1 MMIYELMPV
10 KRGPLKEM
18 RINYR
23 VPPDLVNQLEVEL
36 KNKSFSDK
44 SELVT
49 VALRE
54 YFNKNEIDNRIRAFL
69 ESEEGRDIILNIIE
83 GTK

>member
-1 MMIYELMPV
+1 MIYELMPV

-23 VPPDLVNQLEVEL
+23 VPPDLVNQLELEM
-36 KNKSFSDK
+36 KSKSFSDK

-49 VALRE
+49 VALRN
-54 YFNKNEIDNRIRAFL
+54 YFNKNEIDARIRAFL
-69 ESEEGRDIILNIIE
+69 ESEEGKDLVRKVMRE
-83 GTK
+83 S